1 MYSSTMKPNKIGK
14 MSGENCLQQQLISG
28 HISYQSSPS
37 PMLQQR
43 RVWSTF
49 IKLILN
55 CGSNVRWRQWLL
67 HCEGRFSL
75 LYHFWPLS
83 CFSDRMA
90 SRFLRRYAHLLCRA
104 SSQAPIA
111 AAARLSPAVAV
122 HAEVQRA
129 QGWPRVTDRL
139 MCEGSTISKEDN
151 CTFLPTFTQLD
162 ELVEKAAV
170 PEDIL
175 LAWVEHQGNAN
186 QAANALMKWTLL
198 VLKTKG
204 RFKEQPSELIM
215 DSRLQ
220 DMMDTVSQQVS
231 SVWNSNL
238 VSVLRAFWFM
248 GLPSTHPVLRS
259 VQTEVLWR
267 VRRLTYKQLA
277 YLVDWGAGRK
287 GQQDAAIVNA
297 ALKQLALR
305 WIEITDPKTVS
316 TLISKGHNMPPTLM
330 DRLEDKALE
339 LAEGFSTEE
348 IRKVCVSLAAQSRRC
363 VPLLRA
369 LSYHLLQKPSSEF
382 TTPLILDMAFAY
394 GKLSFHHSQVFQ
406 RMASELLPRV
416 PELNSLDVIRFAKS
430 MGFLKWLHIRLFEAF
445 AEHYIANSQKYS
457 ILQVCNLLM
466 TFARLDF
473 HPSNG
478 EEFFSKVHT
487 VMEDSLSGLEPIL
500 KTDVVWALCV
510 LQQAKP
516 HYLIPLI
523 QPNHVTKLSEIS
535 QARKENYQLK
545 LLHIA
550 ATLHLEHPGSTDT
563 PSSLTAMSVPVST
576 SPLSPLQNSLREALH
591 SLVGER
597 KEVLRTGV
605 DTKYG
610 WTIDGELVVDCDN
623 KPVDITVLKAPHLPS
638 GGGDQALPTGARRL
652 AFLAWEFP
660 NFGSKSKD
668 LLGRFTMMKRH
679 LQLAGFITVEVP
691 YYEWLE
697 LKTDW
702 QKSAYL
708 KDKMGKAVAEDMAK

>member
-1 MYSSTMKPNKIGK
+1 
-14 MSGENCLQQQLISG
+14 
-28 HISYQSSPS
+28 
-37 PMLQQR
+37 
-43 RVWSTF
+43 
-49 IKLILN
+49 
-55 CGSNVRWRQWLL
+55 
-67 HCEGRFSL
+67 
-75 LYHFWPLS
+75 
-83 CFSDRMA
+83 MA
-90 SRFLRRYAHLLCRA
+90 SRFLQRYARTLCRA
-104 SSQAPIA
+104 SFQAST
-111 AAARLSPAVAV
+111 AAARPSPSVAV

-129 QGWPRVTDRL
+129 QGWPWVTDRL
-139 MCEGSTISKEDN
+139 MCEGSTVAKEDN
-151 CTFLPTFTQLD
+151 YTFIPTLTQLD
-162 ELVEKAAV
+162 ELVEKAEA

-175 LAWVEHQGNAN
+175 LAWVEHEGNAN

-204 RFKEQPSELIM
+204 RFKEQPTELLM

-238 VSVLRAFWFM
+238 VSVLRALWIM
-248 GLPSTHPVLRS
+248 GVLSTDPVLGS

-267 VRRLTYKQLA
+267 IRRLTYKQLG

-287 GQQDAAIVNA
+287 GPQDAAIVNA

-305 WIEITDPKTVS
+305 WTEITDTKTVS
-316 TLISKGHNMPPTLM
+316 ALISKGHHMPPTLM

-339 LAEGFSTEE
+339 LAEGFTTEE

-369 LSYHLLQKPSSEF
+369 LSYHLFQKPSSEF
-382 TTPLILDMAFAY
+382 TTSLILDMAFAY

-416 PELNSLDVIRFAKS
+416 PELNSVDIIRCAKS
-430 MGFLKWLHIRLFEAF
+430 LGFLKWLHIRLFEAF
-445 AEHYIANSQKYS
+445 AEHYTANSQKYS

-466 TFARLDF
+466 TFARLGF
-473 HPSNG
+473 LPSNG

-487 VMEDSLSGLEPIL
+487 VLEDSLSGLDPIL

-516 HYLIPLI
+516 NYLIPLT
-523 QPNHVTKLSEIS
+523 QPNHITKLSEIS
-535 QARKENYQLK
+535 PGKMENYQLK
-545 LLHIA
+545 FLHIA
-550 ATLHLEHPGSTDT
+550 ATLHLEHPGSTD
-563 PSSLTAMSVPVST
+563 PPFSLTLMSVPVST
-576 SPLSPLQNSLREALH
+576 SPLSPLKSSLRKALQ
-591 SLVGER
+591 SLFGER
-597 KEVLRTGV
+597 TEVLRTGV
-605 DTKYG
+605 DTVYG

-623 KPVDITVLKAPHLPS
+623 KPVDMSMLKAPHLPS
-638 GGGDQALPTGARRL
+638 GGGDQALPTGAQRL

-668 LLGRFTMMKRH
+668 LLGRFTMMRRH

-708 KDKMGKAVAEDMAK
+708 KDKMGKAVAEEMAK